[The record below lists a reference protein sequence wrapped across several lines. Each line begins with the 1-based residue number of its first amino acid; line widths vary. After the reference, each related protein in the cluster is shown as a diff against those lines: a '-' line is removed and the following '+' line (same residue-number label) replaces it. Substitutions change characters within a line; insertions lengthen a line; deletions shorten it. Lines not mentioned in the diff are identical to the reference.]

1 MGQKGG
7 GGCKQKR
14 QTVTRE
20 GRLGSE
26 VDFYSDVINERTL
39 SKRRSKDEKSTFRLR
54 GGGVGVAKGDSKS
67 LKNK

>member
-1 MGQKGG
+1 M
-7 GGCKQKR
+7 
-14 QTVTRE
+14 TRE